1 MKKSLI
7 FIGIA
12 ILIILV
18 IIFSS
23 NSSKDEEDSPTAG
36 FKSTEVLRG
45 DLTVKISATGIVE
58 PNFKVEVKSKASGEV
73 LKFSFEEGDWIKKGT
88 LLLQLDKSDEQRNVA
103 KAMAEK
109 SSSVANLK
117 KAQTALL
124 LQDTKYKTDLK
135 KALSAVEAAKVSL
148 KESEDKLKRQ
158 KNLFEQEFAAKET
171 LDAAETAFKVN
182 KENLVQSQ
190 AQLQAAKDSIYDI
203 TMKKNEIELAKA
215 DMARADI
222 ALEEVQER
230 LDETEIF
237 APITG
242 VIIEKLVEQGQ
253 IIASGISNVSGGTA
267 LATIADM
274 SRLFI
279 IADVDETDIGAVE
292 LGQSVTI
299 TADAFPDI
307 NFQGKVKRI
316 APQGKV
322 ENSITIFKVK
332 IEVLG
337 PGKNKLKPMMSA
349 NIEIVTASAK
359 ETLYLSRGAV
369 RKEGDGFYTVI
380 LEDGKPKKI
389 PIEIGIENPIHTQVL
404 SGLEAGQK
412 VILGDWEKLLA
423 ETGEKKKKGTAL
435 KKILWMIRSK

>member
-7 FIGIA
+7 FIGISF
-12 ILIILV
+12 LLILV
-18 IIFSS
+18 YIFSS
-23 NSSKDEEDSPTAG
+23 NSSSNEADPTSG

-45 DLTVKISATGIVE
+45 DLTVKISATGVVE

-73 LKFSFEEGDWIKKGT
+73 LKFSYEEGDRVEKGK

-103 KAMAEK
+103 KARAEK
-109 SSSVANLK
+109 SSSNAKLM
-117 KAQTALL
+117 KAKTALL
-124 LQDTKYKTDLK
+124 LQENKYETDLQ
-135 KALSAVEAAKVSL
+135 KAKSEVESAEASL
-148 KESEDKLKRQ
+148 QESEDKLKRQ
-158 KNLFEQEFAAKET
+158 KDLFQKKFAAQEA
-171 LDAAETAFKVN
+171 LDAAQTAFKVN

-190 AQLQAAKDSIYDI
+190 TQVQAAIDSIYDI

-215 DMARADI
+215 DLERSNI
-222 ALEEVQER
+222 NLEEAQER

-242 VIIEKLVEQGQ
+242 VIIEKMVEEGQ

-279 IADVDETDIGAVE
+279 IADVDETDIGLVQI
-292 LGQSVTI
+292 GQSVTI
-299 TADAFPDI
+299 TADAFPEKT
-307 NFQGKVKRI
+307 FQGKVKRI

-332 IEVLG
+332 IEILG
-337 PGKNKLKPMMSA
+337 SGKNILKPMMSA

-359 ETLYLSRGAV
+359 DTLYLSRGAV
-369 RKEGDGFYTVI
+369 RKEGKGFYVVI
-380 LEDGKPKKI
+380 LENGKPKKF
-389 PIEIGIENPIHTQVL
+389 PIETGIENPIHTQVL
-404 SGLEAGQK
+404 SGLKKGQK

-423 ETGEKKKKGTAL
+423 EAGNKKEKGSTL

>member
-7 FIGIA
+7 FAGVV
-12 ILIILV
+12 LLLILV
-18 IIFSS
+18 YMFSADS
-23 NSSKDEEDSPTAG
+23 GSDKDKPAIG

-45 DLTVKISATGIVE
+45 DLVVKISATGIVE

-73 LKFSFEEGDWIKKGT
+73 LKFSFEEGDRIKKDT

-109 SSSVANLK
+109 SSSVARLR
-117 KAQTALL
+117 KAETALL
-124 LQDTKYKTDLK
+124 LQDTKYETDLQ
-135 KALSAVEAAKVSL
+135 KAKSAVESAEVSL
-148 KESEDKLKRQ
+148 KESVDKLKRQ
-158 KNLFEQEFAAKET
+158 KDLFAQEFAAQET
-171 LDAAETAFKVN
+171 LDRAETDFKVN
-182 KENLVQSQ
+182 KENLIQAQ

-215 DMARADI
+215 DVERADI
-222 ALEEVQER
+222 ALDEVQER
-230 LDETEIF
+230 LYETEIF

-242 VIIEKLVEQGQ
+242 VIIEKMVEQGQ

-279 IADVDETDIGAVE
+279 IADVDETDIGAVK

-299 TADAFPDI
+299 TADAFPDTK
-307 NFQGKVKRI
+307 FQGKVKRI

-332 IEVLG
+332 IEALG
-337 PGKNKLKPMMSA
+337 TGKNILKPMMSS
-349 NIEIVTASAK
+349 NIEIVTASVK
-359 ETLYLSRGAV
+359 DTLYISRGAV
-369 RKEGDGFYTVI
+369 RKEGDGFYVVI
-380 LEDGKPKKI
+380 LEDGLPKKI
-389 PIEIGIENPIHTQVL
+389 PIDIGIENPIHTQVL
-404 SGLEAGQK
+404 SGLDAGQK

-423 ETGEKKKKGTAL
+423 EAENQNKKGSSM

>member
-7 FIGIA
+7 FAGIA
-12 ILIILV
+12 FLLILV
-18 IIFSS
+18 YFFSLDS
-23 NSSKDEEDSPTAG
+23 GSDKDKPVIG

-45 DLTVKISATGIVE
+45 DLEVKISATGIVE

-73 LKFSFEEGDWIKKGT
+73 LKFSFEEGDRIKKDT

-109 SSSVANLK
+109 SSSVARLR
-117 KAQTALL
+117 KAETALL
-124 LQDTKYKTDLK
+124 LQDTKYETDLQ
-135 KALSAVEAAKVSL
+135 KAKSALESADVSL
-148 KESEDKLKRQ
+148 KESVDKLKRQ
-158 KNLFEQEFAAKET
+158 KDLFAQEFAAQET
-171 LDAAETAFKVN
+171 LDRAETAFKVN
-182 KENLVQSQ
+182 KENLIQAQ

-215 DMARADI
+215 DVERADI
-222 ALEEVQER
+222 ELEEVQER

-242 VIIEKLVEQGQ
+242 VIIEKMVEQGQ

-299 TADAFPDI
+299 TADAFPDTK
-307 NFQGKVKRI
+307 FQGKVKRI

-332 IEVLG
+332 IEALG
-337 PGKNKLKPMMSA
+337 SGKNILKPMMSS
-349 NIEIVTASAK
+349 NIEIVTASVK
-359 ETLYLSRGAV
+359 DTLYLSRGAV
-369 RKEGDGFYTVI
+369 KKEGDGFYAVI
-380 LEDGKPKKI
+380 LEDGLPKKI
-389 PIEIGIENPIHTQVL
+389 PIEIGIENPIHTQIL

-423 ETGEKKKKGTAL
+423 EAGEQNKKGSSM

>member
-1 MKKSLI
+1 MKKPLI
-7 FIGIA
+7 FIGIFVLF
-12 ILIILV
+12 ILAYLL
-18 IIFSS
+18 SS
-23 NSSKDEEDSPTAG
+23 NSKNNSADPIAE

-73 LKFSFEEGDWIKKGT
+73 LKFPFEEGDRVKKGT
-88 LLLQLDKSDEQRNVA
+88 LLLQLDESDEKRNVA
-103 KAMAEK
+103 KANAEK
-109 SSSVANLK
+109 SSSIAKLM
-117 KAQTALL
+117 KARTALL
-124 LQDTKYKTDLK
+124 LQETKYETDLQ
-135 KALSAVEAAKVSL
+135 KAKSAVESAQASL
-148 KESEDKLKRQ
+148 EESEDKLKRQ
-158 KNLFEQEFAAKET
+158 KDLYEKKFAAKEI
-171 LDAAETAFKVN
+171 LDRAQTAYRVN
-182 KENLVQSQ
+182 KENLVQSKTQ
-190 AQLQAAKDSIYDI
+190 VQVAVDSIHDI
-203 TMKKNEIELAKA
+203 TMKKNEIDLAKA
-215 DMARADI
+215 D
-222 ALEEVQER
+222 LEQANITLDEVQER

-242 VIIEKLVEQGQ
+242 VIIEKMVEEGQ

-279 IADVDETDIGAVE
+279 IADVDETDIGSVQ

-299 TADAFPDI
+299 TADAFPGKQ
-307 NFQGKVKRI
+307 FQGKVKRI

-322 ENSITIFKVK
+322 ENSITVFKVK

-337 PGKNKLKPMMSA
+337 TGKNILKPMMSS

-359 ETLYLSRGAV
+359 DTLYVSRGAM
-369 RKEGDGFYTVI
+369 RKNETGFYVVI
-380 LEDGKPKKI
+380 LEGGKPMKI
-389 PIEIGIENPIHTQVL
+389 PIDIGIENPIHTQVL
-404 SGLEAGQK
+404 AGLEEGQK

-423 ETGEKKKKGTAL
+423 EAGEKKEKGSAV